1 MKKFKLL
8 RLKMY
13 DQDVTQE
20 DIAQHIARVLDN
32 TCSIS
37 HISDLFNG
45 RSSWRMDEAYA
56 VLDLFNVPHSE
67 LHKYFPKDGE
77 RSCYVQV

>member
-20 DIAQHIARVLDN
+20 DIANYITRVLNN

-45 RSSWRMDEAYA
+45 GSSWRMDEAYA
-56 VLDLFNVPHSE
+56 VLDLFKIPHSE
-67 LHKYFPKDGE
+67 LHKYLPKE
-77 RSCYVQV
+77 EETFCFVQV

>member
-13 DQDVTQE
+13 EQDVTQE
-20 DIAQHIARVLDN
+20 DIAQHIANILNN
-32 TCSIS
+32 TCSMS

-45 RSSWRMDEAYA
+45 RSSWR
-56 VLDLFNVPHSE
+56 
-67 LHKYFPKDGE
+67 
-77 RSCYVQV
+77 SCYVQI